1 MLSSLYEEFEKLVQ
15 SQFITPKQINT
26 DKKNMAYLNMNKKM
40 YSQEE
45 IEKKIEKKN
54 KNKNKEKNEDVKET
68 TSEYYDKYTD
78 EYGITYNIPKNV
90 KFGMHA
96 NDSFFEV
103 YARENVY
110 QLFDYSMM
118 KYMKYEITLPEDEKH
133 EVKIEDKKDNYKLEE
148 MDKNNLQYTVAR
160 NDEDNNNNIE
170 QKDLIN
176 INTNQSEILT
186 NLNKAIKNPNVS
198 SNKKTKKNKKIK
210 NINNNLNNLNSFKGD
225 FDFILPGLKVDKL
238 KKVLE
243 SKDLSPFL
251 FYGRIDINNS
261 NEFDII
267 GEIKENFHN
276 SLYNYEQLIKYF
288 KMIELFKKKHNDSI
302 QFERFGFKASRTKIL
317 MYVFDTSYSW
327 FLKNMLDFRI
337 NQTKFV
343 EADNNFKNEDTF
355 NKICNSF
362 KNDVIKGNDDKKKNF
377 IKLIIESNYPFIFLY
392 IPDVITTNIIK
403 FTEIEKLKG
412 NTYKLTNKYNDV
424 SSELN
429 KVTNK
434 YNDVSSELNKITNKY
449 NEMERELNKVTNKY
463 NEVTNEYNKVTNKY
477 NKVTNEYN
485 KVTNEL
491 IDVKQEL
498 NELKRRMNYM
508 EKSKEIEIKD
518 SQDIKITNENKNI
531 AIYKKKKRNISL
543 FFKNKI
549 DSNTKSTS
557 LRKNQMKISK
567 EQRDL
572 GIPPIKSNKD
582 VNKLNKNN
590 NGMGNKISSI
600 EHIKEQFI
608 YQRKFIKK

>member
-1 MLSSLYEEFEKLVQ
+1 M
-15 SQFITPKQINT
+15 
-26 DKKNMAYLNMNKKM
+26 
-40 YSQEE
+40 
-45 IEKKIEKKN
+45 
-54 KNKNKEKNEDVKET
+54 
-68 TSEYYDKYTD
+68 
-78 EYGITYNIPKNV
+78 
-90 KFGMHA
+90 
-96 NDSFFEV
+96 
-103 YARENVY
+103 
-110 QLFDYSMM
+110 
-118 KYMKYEITLPEDEKH
+118 
-133 EVKIEDKKDNYKLEE
+133 
-148 MDKNNLQYTVAR
+148 
-160 NDEDNNNNIE
+160 
-170 QKDLIN
+170 
-176 INTNQSEILT
+176 
-186 NLNKAIKNPNVS
+186 
-198 SNKKTKKNKKIK
+198 
-210 NINNNLNNLNSFKGD
+210 
-225 FDFILPGLKVDKL
+225 
-238 KKVLE
+238 
-243 SKDLSPFL
+243 
-251 FYGRIDINNS
+251 
-261 NEFDII
+261 
-267 GEIKENFHN
+267 
-276 SLYNYEQLIKYF
+276 
-288 KMIELFKKKHNDSI
+288 
-302 QFERFGFKASRTKIL
+302 
-317 MYVFDTSYSW
+317 
-327 FLKNMLDFRI
+327 
-337 NQTKFV
+337 
-343 EADNNFKNEDTF
+343 
-355 NKICNSF
+355 
-362 KNDVIKGNDDKKKNF
+362 
-377 IKLIIESNYPFIFLY
+377 
-392 IPDVITTNIIK
+392 
-403 FTEIEKLKG
+403 
-412 NTYKLTNKYNDV
+412 LTNKYNDV